1 MPCRRARL
9 PPGGGSARIRR
20 MNETTPRLLV
30 VDVMPLLYR
39 GHFALMRRPRLTS
52 SGFNAS
58 ALFVFTNIVRDMLS
72 SRGAT
77 HAALVMDTSPT
88 FRHELY
94 PQYKAQR
101 EKLPEDIAASLEP
114 AEAFARALRVPFL
127 RVAGFEADDLMGTLS
142 ARAEAAGF
150 ETWIVTPDKDMAQL
164 VTDRTWLCR
173 PSHVPGEKDELYD
186 PARVCAEWGLTS
198 PAQMVDWLGMAGD
211 SADNIPGFPGVGPKT
226 ASALLAKYGSLEGV
240 IAHAADIKGKTGE
253 AVAAHADLGRL
264 SRELAEIRRDAP
276 IAESL
281 DDLRLRE
288 PDRPALEAF
297 CRDFELNSLLRRY
310 DPDAP
315 AVAGTATAV
324 HPDASPSAG
333 SAGADAP
340 ADSARSEPLA
350 TAATTPH
357 DYKLVRTA
365 EDLAALAAAL
375 AAAPEFA
382 FDTETTGLDPRHA
395 RCVGLSFSTKEGS
408 GWYVPVAR
416 ETRDGDVQD
425 AAAEPDLFAFF
436 DEPGGDASMARPSR
450 GRAMDASPPKPSQG
464 DLFDFF
470 GASEP
475 AAPALAEPASADR
488 PAETAP
494 AFSAAE
500 IREALAPVF
509 ASNKTKCAHNA
520 KFDLHV
526 LRGLGIEVAQP
537 IADSMLAHYVVDPTQ
552 RHGMDP
558 LAREFLHYDP
568 IPIETLIGP
577 KGKGQRTM
585 DTVPVEQVA
594 EYAAEDADVTL
605 RLHRALEPVVRE
617 CGAWRAYAEAENPLV
632 PVLADMEDA
641 GVRID
646 TAALARYSGVL
657 AQELAGLVS
666 RIHELAGGPFNIDSP
681 QQLGRVLFERLG
693 LPAAAKTSTGHWST
707 AEDVL
712 QDLASKHEIV
722 PAILDYR
729 AVSKLKSTYVDKLP
743 ACIDPRDGRV
753 HTTFQQALTETGR
766 LSSDNP
772 NLQNI
777 PIRTERGKPIRAAFV
792 AADGDHRLV
801 SADYSQIELRMM
813 ASLSGDETMIDA
825 FRHDADIHAATAA
838 RVYGIDEK
846 DVTREQRAHCKQVSF
861 GIIYGISAFGL
872 SQRLGIPRH
881 QADGL
886 IKAYFE
892 MFPGVRTFMDET
904 IERARRD
911 GFVSTLLGRR
921 RPLRDIVSRNATVRA
936 AAERNAVNTPV
947 QGSAADLVKLAM
959 VRVHAALRER
969 GLRSR
974 LVLQIH
980 DELVLDCP
988 KDEVPAVSALV
999 RDAMENALPLA
1010 VPLKVDVGSGA
1021 NWLEAH

>member
-1 MPCRRARL
+1 MPD
-9 PPGGGSARIRR
+9 SS
-20 MNETTPRLLV
+20 PRLIV
-30 VDVMPLLYR
+30 IDVMPILYR

-52 SGFNAS
+52 SGFNTS
-58 ALFVFTNIVRDMLS
+58 ALFVFTNIVRDLLA

-94 PQYKAQR
+94 PEYKAQR
-101 EKLPEDIAASLEP
+101 EKLPEDIAASLGP
-114 AEAFARALRVPFL
+114 AEAFARAIRVPFL
-127 RVAGFEADDLMGTLS
+127 RVAGFEADDLMGTLA

-150 ETWIVTPDKDMAQL
+150 ETWVVSPDKDMAQL
-164 VTDRTWLCR
+164 VTDRVTLCR

-186 PARVCAEWGLTS
+186 PARVCSEWGLSS
-198 PAQMVDWLGMAGD
+198 PAQMVDLLGMAGD
-211 SADNIPGFPGVGPKT
+211 SSDNIPGFPGVGPKT
-226 ASALLAKYGSLEGV
+226 ATTLLKKYGSVEGV
-240 IAHAADIKGKTGE
+240 IAHASEIKGKTGE
-253 AVAAHADLGRL
+253 GIAAHADLARL
-264 SRELAEIRRDAP
+264 SRRLAEIRRDAP

-281 DDLRLRE
+281 DDLVLRE
-288 PDRPALEAF
+288 PDRPALESF
-297 CRDFELNSLLRRY
+297 CRQYELNSLLRRY
-310 DPDAP
+310 YPDATVSP
-315 AVAGTATAV
+315 E
-324 HPDASPSAG
+324 PSAPAG
-333 SAGADAP
+333 SDIQH
-340 ADSARSEPLA
+340 SAFGIQHSAEPQAPLA

-357 DYKLVRTA
+357 SYKLVRTA
-365 EDLAALAAAL
+365 EDLAALAAEL

-382 FDTETTGLDPRHA
+382 FDTETTGLDPRHD
-395 RCVGLSFSTKEGS
+395 RCVGMSFSTKEGS
-408 GWYVPVAR
+408 GWYVPLAAPAGSSGAEPPFV
-416 ETRDGDVQD
+416 GD
-425 AAAEPDLFAFF
+425 ASPDLFSFVA
-436 DEPGGDASMARPSR
+436 EGGSAPAASTPA
-450 GRAMDASPPKPSQG
+450 PKAAQG

-470 GASEP
+470 GAAEP
-475 AAPALAEPASADR
+475 AAPAPTGPAPAASS
-488 PAETAP
+488 AETP
-494 AFSAAE
+494 AGVSAEEVRA
-500 IREALAPVF
+500 ALGPVF
-509 ASNKTKCAHNA
+509 QSSKTKCAHNA
-520 KFDLHV
+520 KFDIHV
-526 LRGLGIEVAQP
+526 LRALGIEVAPP

-558 LAREFLHYDP
+558 LAREFLRYDP
-568 IPIETLIGP
+568 IPIESLIGP
-577 KGKGQRTM
+577 RGKGQLTM
-585 DTVPVEQVA
+585 DRVPAERVA

-617 CGAWRAYAEAENPLV
+617 RGAWRAYDEAENPLV

-641 GVRID
+641 GIRID
-646 TAALARYSGVL
+646 VDALARYSGVL
-657 AQELAGLVS
+657 AQELAGLVA

-681 QQLGRVLFERLG
+681 QQLGRVLFEGLR

-712 QDLASKHEIV
+712 QGLAGEHEIV

-743 ACIDPRDGRV
+743 QCIDPRDGRV

-772 NLQNI
+772 NLQNN
-777 PIRTERGKPIRAAFV
+777 
-792 AADGDHRLV
+792 
-801 SADYSQIELRMM
+801 
-813 ASLSGDETMIDA
+813 
-825 FRHDADIHAATAA
+825 ADIHAATAA

-846 DVTREQRAHCKQVSF
+846 DVTREQRSHCKQVSF

-872 SQRLGIPRH
+872 AQRLGIARH

-892 MFPGVRTFMDET
+892 MFPGVRRFMDET

-911 GFVSTLLGRR
+911 GCVSTILGRR
-921 RPLRDIVSRNATVRA
+921 RPLRDIASRNATVRA

-969 GLRSR
+969 SLRSR

-980 DELVLDCP
+980 DELLLDCP
-988 KDEVPAVSALV
+988 KGEVAEVSDLV
-999 RDAMENALPLA
+999 KDAMENAIPLA
-1010 VPLKVDVGSGA
+1010 VPLKVDVGSGPD
-1021 NWLEAH
+1021 WLAAH

>member
-1 MPCRRARL
+1 
-9 PPGGGSARIRR
+9 
-20 MNETTPRLLV
+20 
-30 VDVMPLLYR
+30 
-39 GHFALMRRPRLTS
+39 
-52 SGFNAS
+52 
-58 ALFVFTNIVRDMLS
+58 
-72 SRGAT
+72 
-77 HAALVMDTSPT
+77 
-88 FRHELY
+88 
-94 PQYKAQR
+94 
-101 EKLPEDIAASLEP
+101 
-114 AEAFARALRVPFL
+114 
-127 RVAGFEADDLMGTLS
+127 
-142 ARAEAAGF
+142 
-150 ETWIVTPDKDMAQL
+150 MAQL
-164 VTDRTWLCR
+164 VTDRVTLCR

-186 PARVCAEWGLTS
+186 PARVCEEWGLSS
-198 PAQMVDWLGMAGD
+198 PAQMVDLLGMAGD
-211 SADNIPGFPGVGPKT
+211 SSDNIPGFPGVGPKT
-226 ASALLAKYGSLEGV
+226 ASTLLKKYGSLEGV
-240 IAHAADIKGKTGE
+240 IAHASEIKGKTGE
-253 AVAAHADLGRL
+253 TVAANADLARL
-264 SRELAEIRRDAP
+264 SRRLAEIRRDAP

-281 DDLRLRE
+281 DDLVLRE

-297 CRDFELNSLLRRY
+297 CKTYELSTLLRRY
-310 DPDAP
+310 YPDA
-315 AVAGTATAV
+315 
-324 HPDASPSAG
+324 
-333 SAGADAP
+333 AP
-340 ADSARSEPLA
+340 AGGAASGQSPAAEADVGSSGAKPPVVGDEPAPPLA

-357 DYKLVRTA
+357 DYKLVRTS
-365 EDLAALAAAL
+365 EDLAALAAEL

-382 FDTETTGLDPRHA
+382 FDTETTGLDPRHD
-395 RCVGLSFSTKEGS
+395 RCVGMSFSTKEGT

-416 ETRDGDVQD
+416 EARDGDMHG
-425 AAAEPDLFAFF
+425 AAASQGEAAGDAPMMDLFAFA
-436 DEPGGDASMARPSR
+436 ERNQPPSER
-450 GRAMDASPPKPSQG
+450 GVAAQAAGRSTPSGAAPVQL
-464 DLFDFF
+464 DLFGSVDSSDVAADPAPTPGSPTG
-470 GASEP
+470 GAGSQSEP
-475 AAPALAEPASADR
+475 EGVVQHSAFGIQHSDSAPGLP
-488 PAETAP
+488 
-494 AFSAAE
+494 AAE
-500 IREALAPVF
+500 VREALGPAF
-509 ASNKTKCAHNA
+509 ASSKTKCAHNA
-520 KFDLHV
+520 KFDIHV
-526 LRGLGIEVAQP
+526 LRALGIEVAPP

-558 LAREFLHYDP
+558 LAREFLRYDP
-568 IPIETLIGP
+568 IPIESLIGP
-577 KGKGQRTM
+577 RGKGQLTM
-585 DTVPVEQVA
+585 DRVPAERVA

-617 CGAWRAYAEAENPLV
+617 RGAWRAYDEAENPLV

-641 GVRID
+641 GIRID
-646 TAALARYSGVL
+646 VDALARYSGVL

-681 QQLGRVLFERLG
+681 QQLGRVLFEGLR

-712 QDLASKHEIV
+712 QGLAGEHEIV

-743 ACIDPRDGRV
+743 LCIDPRDGRV

-777 PIRTERGKPIRAAFV
+777 PVRTDRGKPIRAAFV
-792 AADGDHRLV
+792 AADADHLLV

-813 ASLSGDETMIDA
+813 AALSGDETMIDA

-846 DVTREQRAHCKQVSF
+846 DVTREQRSHCKQVSF

-872 SQRLGIPRH
+872 AQRLGIARH

-892 MFPGVRTFMDET
+892 MFPGVRRFMDET

-911 GFVSTLLGRR
+911 GYVSTLLGRR
-921 RPLRDIVSRNATVRA
+921 RPLRDIASRNATIRA

-969 GLRSR
+969 SLRSR

-980 DELVLDCP
+980 DELLLDCP
-988 KDEVPAVSALV
+988 KGEVAEASALV
-999 RDAMENALPLA
+999 KDAMENAIPLA

-1021 NWLEAH
+1021 NWLAAH

>member
-1 MPCRRARL
+1 MEPER
-9 PPGGGSARIRR
+9 PPK
-20 MNETTPRLLV
+20 LLV
-30 VDVMPLLYR
+30 LDVMPLLYR

-58 ALFVFTNIVRDMLS
+58 ALFVFTNVVRDMLS

-77 HAALVMDTSPT
+77 HAALVMDASPT
-88 FRHELY
+88 FRHERY

-101 EKLPEDIAASLEP
+101 EKLPEDIAASLGP

-127 RVAGFEADDLMGTLS
+127 RVAGFEADDLMGTLA

-150 ETWIVTPDKDMAQL
+150 ETWVVSPDKDMAQL
-164 VTDRTWLCR
+164 VTDRTTLCR

-186 PARVCAEWGLTS
+186 PARVCAEWGLAC

-211 SADNIPGFPGVGPKT
+211 SADNIPGFPGIGPRT
-226 ASALLAKYGSLEGV
+226 ASTLLAKYGSLEAV
-240 IAHAADIKGKTGE
+240 IAHAAEIKGKTGE
-253 AVAAHADLGRL
+253 TIAANADLARL

-297 CRDFELNSLLRRY
+297 CKAYELSTLLRRY
-310 DPDAP
+310 YPDAAP
-315 AVAGTATAV
+315 VAGAPESAGGAGAE
-324 HPDASPSAG
+324 PPSA
-333 SAGADAP
+333 AAV
-340 ADSARSEPLA
+340 PLA

-357 DYKLVRTA
+357 DYRLVRTA
-365 EDLAALAAAL
+365 ADLAALVAEL

-382 FDTETTGLDPRHA
+382 FDTETTGLDPRHD
-395 RCVGLSFSTKEGS
+395 RCVGLSFSTKPGG
-408 GWYVPVAR
+408 GWYVPVAPDA
-416 ETRDGDVQD
+416 TDGGSAPEPPPDSAQ
-425 AAAEPDLFAFF
+425 PDLFAFF
-436 DEPGGDASMARPSR
+436 DAA
-450 GRAMDASPPKPSQG
+450 A
-464 DLFDFF
+464 
-470 GASEP
+470 P
-475 AAPALAEPASADR
+475 AAPAASPAGT
-488 PAETAP
+488 PAGV
-494 AFSAAE
+494 SAAE
-500 IREALAPVF
+500 IREALGPVF
-509 ASNKTKCAHNA
+509 RNGATKCAHNA
-520 KFDLHV
+520 KFDIHV
-526 LRGLGIEVAQP
+526 LRGLGIEVAPP

-568 IPIETLIGP
+568 IPIEALIGP

-585 DTVPVEQVA
+585 DAVPVEQVA

-617 CGAWRAYAEAENPLV
+617 RGAWRAYAEAENPLV

-646 TAALARYSGVL
+646 VPALARYSG
-657 AQELAGLVS
+657 ELAGRLSDLVGH
-666 RIHELAGGPFNIDSP
+666 IHGLAGGPFNIDSP

-707 AEDVL
+707 AEEVL
-712 QDLASKHEIV
+712 QGLASAHPIV

-777 PIRTERGKPIRAAFV
+777 PIRTERGRPIRAAFV
-792 AADGDHRLV
+792 AADADHLLV

-813 ASLSGDETMIDA
+813 AALSGDETMIDA

-846 DVTREQRAHCKQVSF
+846 DVTREQRSHCKQVSF

-892 MFPGVRTFMDET
+892 MFPRVRAFMDET
-904 IERARRD
+904 VERARRD

-921 RPLRDIVSRNATVRA
+921 RPLRDIASRNATVRA

-969 GLRSR
+969 ALRSR

-980 DELVLDCP
+980 DELLLDCP
-988 KDEVPAVSALV
+988 AEEVAEVSALV
-999 RDAMENALPLA
+999 REAMENALPLA
-1010 VPLKVDVGSGA
+1010 VPLKVDVGSGP
-1021 NWLEAH
+1021 NWLAAH

>member
-1 MPCRRARL
+1 MPD
-9 PPGGGSARIRR
+9 SS
-20 MNETTPRLLV
+20 PRLIV
-30 VDVMPLLYR
+30 IDVMPILYR

-52 SGFNAS
+52 SGFNTS
-58 ALFVFTNIVRDMLS
+58 ALFVFTNIVRDLLA

-94 PQYKAQR
+94 PEYKAQR
-101 EKLPEDIAASLEP
+101 EKLPEDIAASLGP
-114 AEAFARALRVPFL
+114 AEAFARAIRVPFL
-127 RVAGFEADDLMGTLS
+127 RVAGFEADDLMGTLA

-150 ETWIVTPDKDMAQL
+150 ETWVVSPDKDMAQL
-164 VTDRTWLCR
+164 VTDRVTLCR

-186 PARVCAEWGLTS
+186 PARVCSEWGLSS
-198 PAQMVDWLGMAGD
+198 PAQMVDLLGMAGD
-211 SADNIPGFPGVGPKT
+211 SSDNIPGFPGVGPKT
-226 ASALLAKYGSLEGV
+226 ATTLLKKYGSVEGV
-240 IAHAADIKGKTGE
+240 IAHASEIKGKTGE
-253 AVAAHADLGRL
+253 GIAAHADLARL
-264 SRELAEIRRDAP
+264 SRRLAEIRRDAP

-281 DDLRLRE
+281 DDLVLRE
-288 PDRPALEAF
+288 PDRPALESF
-297 CRDFELNSLLRRY
+297 CRQYELNSLLRRY
-310 DPDAP
+310 YPDATVSP
-315 AVAGTATAV
+315 E
-324 HPDASPSAG
+324 PSAPAG
-333 SAGADAP
+333 SDIQH
-340 ADSARSEPLA
+340 SAFGIQHSAEPQAPLA

-357 DYKLVRTA
+357 SYKLVRTA
-365 EDLAALAAAL
+365 EDLAALAAEL

-382 FDTETTGLDPRHA
+382 FDTETTGLDPRHD
-395 RCVGLSFSTKEGS
+395 RCVGMSFSTKEGS
-408 GWYVPVAR
+408 GWYVPLAAPAGSSGAEPPFV
-416 ETRDGDVQD
+416 GD
-425 AAAEPDLFAFF
+425 ASPDLFSFVA
-436 DEPGGDASMARPSR
+436 EGGSAPAASTPA
-450 GRAMDASPPKPSQG
+450 PKAAQG

-470 GASEP
+470 GAAEP
-475 AAPALAEPASADR
+475 AAPAPTGPAPAASS
-488 PAETAP
+488 AETP
-494 AFSAAE
+494 AGVSAEEVRA
-500 IREALAPVF
+500 ALGPVF
-509 ASNKTKCAHNA
+509 QSSKTKCAHNA
-520 KFDLHV
+520 KFDIHV
-526 LRGLGIEVAQP
+526 LRALGIEVAPP

-558 LAREFLHYDP
+558 LAREFLRYDP
-568 IPIETLIGP
+568 IPIESLIGP
-577 KGKGQRTM
+577 RGKGQLTM
-585 DTVPVEQVA
+585 DRVPAERVA

-617 CGAWRAYAEAENPLV
+617 RGAWRAYDEAENPLV

-641 GVRID
+641 GIRID
-646 TAALARYSGVL
+646 VDALARYSGVL
-657 AQELAGLVS
+657 AQELAGLVA

-681 QQLGRVLFERLG
+681 QQLGRVLFEGLR

-712 QDLASKHEIV
+712 QGLAGEHEIV

-743 ACIDPRDGRV
+743 QCIDPRDGRV

-777 PIRTERGKPIRAAFV
+777 PVRTDRGKPIRAAFV
-792 AADGDHRLV
+792 AADADHLLV

-813 ASLSGDETMIDA
+813 AALSGDETMIDA

-846 DVTREQRAHCKQVSF
+846 DVTREQRSHCKQVSF

-872 SQRLGIPRH
+872 AQRLGIARH

-892 MFPGVRTFMDET
+892 MFPGVRRFMDET

-911 GFVSTLLGRR
+911 GCVSTILGRR
-921 RPLRDIVSRNATVRA
+921 RPLRDIASRNATVRA

-969 GLRSR
+969 SLRSR

-980 DELVLDCP
+980 DELLLDCP
-988 KDEVPAVSALV
+988 KGEVAEVSDLV
-999 RDAMENALPLA
+999 KDAMENAIPLA
-1010 VPLKVDVGSGA
+1010 VPLKVDVGSGPD
-1021 NWLEAH
+1021 WLAAH

>member
-1 MPCRRARL
+1 MEPDR
-9 PPGGGSARIRR
+9 PPK
-20 MNETTPRLLV
+20 LLV

-39 GHFALMRRPRLTS
+39 GHFALMRRPRLTA
-52 SGFNAS
+52 SGFNTS
-58 ALFVFTNIVRDMLS
+58 ALFVFTNIVRDLLS

-94 PQYKAQR
+94 PAYKAQR

-114 AEAFARALRVPFL
+114 AEAFARAIRVPFL
-127 RVAGFEADDLMGTLS
+127 RVAGFEADDLMGTLA

-150 ETWIVTPDKDMAQL
+150 ETWVVSPDKDMAQL
-164 VTDRTWLCR
+164 VTDRVTLCR

-186 PARVCAEWGLTS
+186 PARVCQEWGLSS
-198 PAQMVDWLGMAGD
+198 PAQMVDLLGMAGD
-211 SADNIPGFPGVGPKT
+211 SSDNIPGFPGIGPKT
-226 ASALLAKYGSLEGV
+226 ATTLLAKYGSVEGV
-240 IAHAADIKGKTGE
+240 IAHAAEIKGKTGE
-253 AVAAHADLGRL
+253 GIAANADLARL
-264 SRELAEIRRDAP
+264 SRKLAEIRRDAP

-281 DDLRLRE
+281 DDLALRE

-297 CRDFELNSLLRRY
+297 CRQYELNALLRRY
-310 DPDAP
+310 YPDAAPLPDPP
-315 AVAGTATAV
+315 AAPA
-324 HPDASPSAG
+324 SAG
-333 SAGADAP
+333 SVPEA
-340 ADSARSEPLA
+340 SASGSPPLA

-357 DYKLVRTA
+357 AYRLVRTA
-365 EDLAALAAAL
+365 EDLAALVSEL

-382 FDTETTGLDPRHA
+382 FDTETTGLDPRHD
-395 RCVGLSFSTKEGS
+395 RCVGMSFSTKEGT
-408 GWYVPVAR
+408 GWYVPLAAPVGGSGAEPPVA
-416 ETRDGDVQD
+416 GDAQ
-425 AAAEPDLFAFF
+425 PDLFSFAAEGR
-436 DEPGGDASMARPSR
+436 DGSTSRPSG
-450 GRAMDASPPKPSQG
+450 GRAVGASLPAPVQG

-470 GASEP
+470 GAAEP
-475 AAPALAEPASADR
+475 TAAPAETGTPPADPATGLPVAEVRAAL
-488 PAETAP
+488 AP
-494 AFSAAE
+494 AF
-500 IREALAPVF
+500 
-509 ASNKTKCAHNA
+509 ASSKTKCAHNA

-526 LRGLGIEVAQP
+526 LRALGIEVAPP

-577 KGKGQRTM
+577 RGKGQRTM
-585 DTVPVEQVA
+585 DQVPVDQVA

-617 CGAWRAYAEAENPLV
+617 RGAWRAYDEAENPLV

-657 AQELAGLVS
+657 AQELAALVS
-666 RIHELAGGPFNIDSP
+666 RIHGLAGGPFNIDSP

-712 QDLASKHEIV
+712 QGLAGAHPIV

-777 PIRTERGKPIRAAFV
+777 PIRTDRGKPIRAAFV
-792 AADGDHRLV
+792 AADGDHLLV

-813 ASLSGDETMIDA
+813 AALSGDETMIDA

-846 DVTREQRAHCKQVSF
+846 DVTREQRSHCKQVSF

-872 SQRLGIPRH
+872 SQRLGIARH

-892 MFPGVRTFMDET
+892 MFPGVRRFMDET

-921 RPLRDIVSRNATVRA
+921 RPLRDITSRNATVRA

-988 KDEVPAVSALV
+988 AAEVADVSALV
-999 RDAMENALPLA
+999 KDAMENAMPLA
-1010 VPLKVDVGSGA
+1010 VPLKVDVGAGPD
-1021 NWLEAH
+1021 WLAAH

>member
-1 MPCRRARL
+1 
-9 PPGGGSARIRR
+9 

-94 PQYKAQR
+94 PEYKAQR
-101 EKLPEDIAASLEP
+101 EKLPEDIAASLGP

-186 PARVCAEWGLTS
+186 PARVCEEWGLSS

-211 SADNIPGFPGVGPKT
+211 SSDNIPGFPGIGPKT
-226 ASALLAKYGSLEGV
+226 ASTLLAKYGSVEGV
-240 IAHAADIKGKTGE
+240 IAHAAEIKGKAGE
-253 AVAAHADLGRL
+253 AVAAHADLARL
-264 SRELAEIRRDAP
+264 SRRLAEIRRDAP

-281 DDLRLRE
+281 DDLRLRD

-297 CRDFELNSLLRRY
+297 CRQYELNALLRRY
-310 DPDAP
+310 YPDAAP
-315 AVAGTATAV
+315 VPEA
-324 HPDASPSAG
+324 PASPATPASAG
-333 SAGADAP
+333 SAPEA
-340 ADSARSEPLA
+340 SASGSLPLA

-357 DYKLVRTA
+357 DYRLVRTA
-365 EDLAALAAAL
+365 EDLAALAAEL
-375 AAAPEFA
+375 AAAPAFA

-395 RCVGLSFSTKEGS
+395 RCVGMSFSTKEGT
-408 GWYVPVAR
+408 GWYVPLAAPA
-416 ETRDGDVQD
+416 GDSGAPPPVVG
-425 AAAEPDLFAFF
+425 AAEPDLFSFF
-436 DEPGGDASMARPSR
+436 DTRS
-450 GRAMDASPPKPSQG
+450 SPPSERGVARSDGGSTPCGGMPGAESHPFAKVPPAPVQLDLFG
-464 DLFDFF
+464 DLAPPEAP
-470 GASEP
+470 GVPPAEVAPSASAPGLP
-475 AAPALAEPASADR
+475 AAEV
-488 PAETAP
+488 
-494 AFSAAE
+494 
-500 IREALAPVF
+500 REALGPAF
-509 ASNKTKCAHNA
+509 ASSKTKCAHNA

-526 LRGLGIEVAQP
+526 LRGLGIEVAPP
-537 IADSMLAHYVVDPTQ
+537 IADSMLAHYVLDPTQ

-568 IPIETLIGP
+568 IPIEALIGP
-577 KGKGQRTM
+577 RGKGQLTM
-585 DTVPVEQVA
+585 DHVPVERVA

-605 RLHRALEPVVRE
+605 RLHRALEPIVRE
-617 CGAWRAYAEAENPLV
+617 RGAWRAYAEAENPLV

-646 TAALARYSGVL
+646 VAALARYSGVL
-657 AQELAGLVS
+657 AQELAGLVA
-666 RIHELAGGPFNIDSP
+666 RIHELAGAPFNLDSP
-681 QQLGRVLFERLG
+681 QQLGRVLFETLG

-712 QDLASKHEIV
+712 QGLAAAHPIV

-743 ACIDPRDGRV
+743 QCIDPRDGRV

-777 PIRTERGKPIRAAFV
+777 PIRTDRGKPIRAAFV
-792 AADGDHRLV
+792 AADADHLLV

-846 DVTREQRAHCKQVSF
+846 DVTREQRSHCKQVSF

-872 SQRLGIPRH
+872 AQRLGIARH

-892 MFPGVRTFMDET
+892 MFPGVRRFMDET

-921 RPLRDIVSRNATVRA
+921 RPLRDISSRNATVRA

-969 GLRSR
+969 DLRSR

-988 KDEVPAVSALV
+988 KGEVAEVSALV
-999 RDAMENALPLA
+999 KDAMESALPLA
-1010 VPLKVDVGSGA
+1010 VPLKVDVGSGPD
-1021 NWLEAH
+1021 WLAAH

>member
-1 MPCRRARL
+1 MSDSPSKL
-9 PPGGGSARIRR
+9 I
-20 MNETTPRLLV
+20 V
-30 VDVMPLLYR
+30 IDVMPLLYR
-39 GHFALMRRPRLTS
+39 GHFALMKRPRLTS
-52 SGFNAS
+52 SGFNTS
-58 ALFVFTNIVRDMLS
+58 ALFVFTNIVRDLLAN
-72 SRGAT
+72 RGAT

-94 PQYKAQR
+94 PEYKAQR

-114 AEAFARALRVPFL
+114 AEAFARAIRVPFL
-127 RVAGFEADDLMGTLS
+127 RVQGFEADDLMGTLA

-150 ETWIVTPDKDMAQL
+150 ETWVVSPDKDMAQL
-164 VTDRTWLCR
+164 VTDRVTLCR
-173 PSHVPGEKDELYD
+173 PSHVAGEKDELYD
-186 PARVCAEWGLTS
+186 PARVREEWGLDS
-198 PAQMVDWLGMAGD
+198 PAQMVDLLGMAGD
-211 SADNIPGFPGVGPKT
+211 SSDNIPGFPGIGPKT
-226 ASALLAKYGSLEGV
+226 ASTLLKKYGSLEGV
-240 IAHAADIKGKTGE
+240 VAHASEIKGKTGE
-253 AVAAHADLGRL
+253 TVAANAGIARL
-264 SRELAEIRRDAP
+264 SRRLAEIRRDAP

-281 DDLRLRE
+281 DDLVLRE

-297 CRDFELNSLLRRY
+297 CRQYELNSLLRRY
-310 DPDAP
+310 YPDA
-315 AVAGTATAV
+315 AVAPEPTTG
-324 HPDASPSAG
+324 G
-333 SAGADAP
+333 SAPEPP
-340 ADSARSEPLA
+340 AEPNVQHSTEPQAPLA

-357 DYKLVRTA
+357 AYRLVRTA
-365 EDLAALAAAL
+365 EGLAELAAEL

-382 FDTETTGLDPRHA
+382 FDTETTGLDPRHD
-395 RCVGLSFSTKEGS
+395 RCVGMSFSTKPNS
-408 GWYVPVAR
+408 GWYVPLAR
-416 ETRDGDVQD
+416 EARDGDVHG
-425 AAAEPDLFAFF
+425 AAASQGEAASDAQPDLFSFAA
-436 DEPGGDASMARPSR
+436 EGHSTAASAAP
-450 GRAMDASPPKPSQG
+450 APKAAQG

-470 GASEP
+470 GAAEP
-475 AAPALAEPASADR
+475 AAPAPTGPAPAASS
-488 PAETAP
+488 AETP
-494 AFSAAE
+494 AGVSAEEVRA
-500 IREALAPVF
+500 ALGPVF
-509 ASNKTKCAHNA
+509 QSSKTKCAHNA
-520 KFDLHV
+520 KFDIHV
-526 LRGLGIEVAQP
+526 LRGLGIEVAPP
-537 IADSMLAHYVVDPTQ
+537 IADSMLAHYVLDPTQ

-558 LAREFLHYDP
+558 LAREFLRYDP
-568 IPIETLIGP
+568 IPIESLIGP
-577 KGKGQRTM
+577 RGKGQLTM
-585 DTVPVEQVA
+585 DQVPAERVA

-605 RLHRALEPVVRE
+605 RLHRALEPIVRE
-617 CGAWRAYAEAENPLV
+617 RGAWRAYDEAENPLV

-641 GVRID
+641 GIRID
-646 TAALARYSGVL
+646 VDALARYSGVL
-657 AQELAGLVS
+657 AQELAGLVE
-666 RIHELAGGPFNIDSP
+666 RIHGLAGGPFNIDSP
-681 QQLGRVLFERLG
+681 QQLGRVLFEGLK

-712 QDLASKHEIV
+712 QGLAGEHEIV

-743 ACIDPRDGRV
+743 QCIDPRDGRV

-777 PIRTERGKPIRAAFV
+777 PVRTDRGKPIRAAFV
-792 AADGDHRLV
+792 AGDAEHVLV

-813 ASLSGDETMIDA
+813 AALSGDETMIDA

-846 DVTREQRAHCKQVSF
+846 DVTREQRSHCKQVSF

-872 SQRLGIPRH
+872 AQRLGIARH
-881 QADGL
+881 LADGL

-892 MFPGVRTFMDET
+892 MFPGVRRFMDST
-904 IERARRD
+904 IARARAD
-911 GFVSTLLGRR
+911 GYVSTILGRR

-980 DELVLDCP
+980 DELLLDCP
-988 KDEVPAVSALV
+988 AAEVTEVSALV
-999 RDAMENALPLA
+999 KDAMENALPLA

-1021 NWLEAH
+1021 NWLDAH

>member
-1 MPCRRARL
+1 MKL
-9 PPGGGSARIRR
+9 I
-20 MNETTPRLLV
+20 V
-30 VDVMPLLYR
+30 IDVMPLLYR

-52 SGFNAS
+52 SGFNTS
-58 ALFVFTNIVRDMLS
+58 ALFVFTNIVRDLLAN
-72 SRGAT
+72 RGAT

-94 PQYKAQR
+94 PEYKAQR
-101 EKLPEDIAASLEP
+101 EKLPEDIAASLGP
-114 AEAFARALRVPFL
+114 AEAFARAIRVPFL
-127 RVAGFEADDLMGTLS
+127 RVEGFEADDLMGTLA

-150 ETWIVTPDKDMAQL
+150 ETWVVSPDKDMAQL
-164 VTDRTWLCR
+164 VTDRVTLCR
-173 PSHVPGEKDELYD
+173 PSHVPGEKDELYG
-186 PARVCAEWGLTS
+186 PARVREEWGLDS
-198 PAQMVDWLGMAGD
+198 PAQMVDLLGMAGD
-211 SADNIPGFPGVGPKT
+211 SSDNIPGFPGIGPKT
-226 ASALLAKYGSLEGV
+226 ASTLLKKYGSLEGV
-240 IAHAADIKGKTGE
+240 VAHASEIKGKTGE
-253 AVAAHADLGRL
+253 NIAANAEIARL
-264 SRELAEIRRDAP
+264 SRRLAEIRRDAP
-276 IAESL
+276 ISESL
-281 DDLRLRE
+281 DDLALRE
-288 PDRPALEAF
+288 PDRPALESF
-297 CRDFELNSLLRRY
+297 CRQYELNSLLRRY
-310 DPDAP
+310 YPDAAPEP
-315 AVAGTATAV
+315 AAPPPASGGSGTEPPFV
-324 HPDASPSAG
+324 GDEP
-333 SAGADAP
+333 AP
-340 ADSARSEPLA
+340 PPLA

-357 DYKLVRTA
+357 TYRLVRTA
-365 EDLAALAAAL
+365 EDLAALAAEL

-382 FDTETTGLDPRHA
+382 FDTETTGLDPRHD
-395 RCVGLSFSTKEGS
+395 RCVGMSFSTKPGT
-408 GWYVPVAR
+408 GWYVPIAGP
-416 ETRDGDVQD
+416 TGDSGAKPPVVED
-425 AAAEPDLFAFF
+425 AQPDLFSLAA
-436 DEPGGDASMARPSR
+436 ESSAPTPSTP
-450 GRAMDASPPKPSQG
+450 APKAAQG

-470 GASEP
+470 GAAGTAAPSAPEP
-475 AAPALAEPASADR
+475 APAEPA
-488 PAETAP
+488 PGL
-494 AFSAAE
+494 SAAE
-500 IREALAPVF
+500 VREALGPVF
-509 ASNKTKCAHNA
+509 ASSKTKCAHNA
-520 KFDLHV
+520 KFDIHV
-526 LRGLGIEVAQP
+526 LRALGIEVAPP
-537 IADSMLAHYVVDPTQ
+537 IADSMLAHYVLDPTQ

-558 LAREFLHYDP
+558 LSREFLRYDP
-568 IPIETLIGP
+568 IPIESLIGP
-577 KGKGQRTM
+577 RGKGQLTM
-585 DTVPVEQVA
+585 DQVPAERVA

-605 RLHRALEPVVRE
+605 RLHRALEPVVRDR
-617 CGAWRAYAEAENPLV
+617 GAWRAYDEAENPLV

-641 GVRID
+641 GVRVD
-646 TAALARYSGVL
+646 VDALARYSGVL
-657 AQELAGLVS
+657 AQELAGLVA

-681 QQLGRVLFERLG
+681 QQLGRVLFEGLG

-743 ACIDPRDGRV
+743 QCIDPRDGRV

-777 PIRTERGKPIRAAFV
+777 PVRTDRGKPIRAAFV
-792 AADGDHRLV
+792 AGDAGHVLV

-813 ASLSGDETMIDA
+813 AALSGDETMIDA

-846 DVTREQRAHCKQVSF
+846 DVTREQRSHCKQVSF

-872 SQRLGIPRH
+872 SQRLGIARH
-881 QADGL
+881 MADGL

-892 MFPGVRTFMDET
+892 MFPGVRRFMDST
-904 IERARRD
+904 IARARAD
-911 GFVSTLLGRR
+911 GYVSTILGRR

-988 KDEVPAVSALV
+988 AAEVAEVSALV
-999 RDAMENALPLA
+999 KDAMENALPLA

-1021 NWLEAH
+1021 NWLDAH

>member
-1 MPCRRARL
+1 MPD
-9 PPGGGSARIRR
+9 SS
-20 MNETTPRLLV
+20 PRLIV
-30 VDVMPLLYR
+30 IDVMPILYR

-58 ALFVFTNIVRDMLS
+58 ALFVFTNIVRDLLA

-94 PQYKAQR
+94 PEYKAQR
-101 EKLPEDIAASLEP
+101 EKLPEDIAASLGP
-114 AEAFARALRVPFL
+114 AEAFARAIRVPFL
-127 RVAGFEADDLMGTLS
+127 RVAGFEADDLMGTLA

-150 ETWIVTPDKDMAQL
+150 ETWVVSPDKDMAQL
-164 VTDRTWLCR
+164 VTDRVTLCR

-186 PARVCAEWGLTS
+186 PARVCEEWGLSS
-198 PAQMVDWLGMAGD
+198 PAQMVDLLGMAGD
-211 SADNIPGFPGVGPKT
+211 SSDNIPGFPGVGPKT
-226 ASALLAKYGSLEGV
+226 ATTLLKKYGSVEGV
-240 IAHAADIKGKTGE
+240 IAHASEIKGKTGE
-253 AVAAHADLGRL
+253 GIAANADLARL
-264 SRELAEIRRDAP
+264 SRRLAEIRRDAP

-281 DDLRLRE
+281 DDLVLRE

-297 CRDFELNSLLRRY
+297 CRQYELNTLLRRY
-310 DPDAP
+310 YPDAAP
-315 AVAGTATAV
+315 ATGA
-324 HPDASPSAG
+324 ASETPPSAESPAAQSAADG
-333 SAGADAP
+333 SPVGGAGE
-340 ADSARSEPLA
+340 RSEPEGVPLA

-357 DYKLVRTA
+357 DYKLVRTS
-365 EDLAALAAAL
+365 EDLAALAAEL

-382 FDTETTGLDPRHA
+382 FDTETTGLDPRHD
-395 RCVGLSFSTKEGS
+395 RCVGMSFSTKEGT
-408 GWYVPVAR
+408 GWYVPVAAPAGGSGA
-416 ETRDGDVQD
+416 EPPVVAKSGPVQLD
-425 AAAEPDLFAFF
+425 LFGAAAAPPAQAAPVQLDLFGAAEPAV
-436 DEPGGDASMARPSR
+436 P
-450 GRAMDASPPKPSQG
+450 
-464 DLFDFF
+464 
-470 GASEP
+470 
-475 AAPALAEPASADR
+475 APAPAPA
-488 PAETAP
+488 PAESAAGLP
-494 AFSAAE
+494 AAE
-500 IREALAPVF
+500 IRAALGPIF
-509 ASNKTKCAHNA
+509 ASNKTKRGQNA
-520 KFDLHV
+520 KFDIHI
-526 LRGLGIEVAQP
+526 LRSLGIEVAPP
-537 IADSMLAHYVVDPTQ
+537 IADSMLAHYVLDPTQ
-552 RHGMDP
+552 RHNMDS
-558 LAREFLHYDP
+558 LAREFLRDDP
-568 IPIETLIGP
+568 IPIESLIGP
-577 KGKGQRTM
+577 RGKGQLTM
-585 DTVPVEQVA
+585 DRVPAERVA

-617 CGAWRAYAEAENPLV
+617 RGAWRAYDEAENPLV

-641 GVRID
+641 GIRID
-646 TAALARYSGVL
+646 VDALARYSGVL
-657 AQELAGLVS
+657 AQELAGLVA

-681 QQLGRVLFERLG
+681 QQLGRVLFEGLR

-712 QDLASKHEIV
+712 QGLAGEHEIV

-743 ACIDPRDGRV
+743 QCIDPRDGRV

-777 PIRTERGKPIRAAFV
+777 PIRTDRGKPIRAAFV
-792 AADGDHRLV
+792 AADADHLLV

-813 ASLSGDETMIDA
+813 AALSGDETMIDA

-846 DVTREQRAHCKQVSF
+846 DVTREQRSHCKQVSF

-872 SQRLGIPRH
+872 AQRLGIARH

-886 IKAYFE
+886 IRAYFE
-892 MFPGVRTFMDET
+892 MFPGVRRFMDET

-911 GFVSTLLGRR
+911 GYVSTLLGRR
-921 RPLRDIVSRNATVRA
+921 RPLRDIASRNATVRA

-969 GLRSR
+969 SLRSR

-980 DELVLDCP
+980 DELLLDCP
-988 KDEVPAVSALV
+988 KGEVAEVSDLV
-999 RDAMENALPLA
+999 KDAMENAIPLA
-1010 VPLKVDVGSGA
+1010 VPLKVDVGSGPD
-1021 NWLEAH
+1021 WLAAH

>member
-1 MPCRRARL
+1 MEA
-9 PPGGGSARIRR
+9 PP
-20 MNETTPRLLV
+20 PPKLLV
-30 VDVMPLLYR
+30 IDVMPLLYR

-58 ALFVFTNIVRDMLS
+58 ALFVFTNIVRDMLA

-94 PQYKAQR
+94 PDYKAQR
-101 EKLPEDIAASLEP
+101 EKLPEDIAASLDP

-127 RVAGFEADDLMGTLS
+127 RVPGFEADDLMGTLA

-150 ETWIVTPDKDMAQL
+150 ATWVVTPDKDMAQL
-164 VTDRTWLCR
+164 VTERTTLCR

-186 PARVCAEWGLTS
+186 PARVCEEWGLSS

-211 SADNIPGFPGVGPKT
+211 SADNIPGLPGIGPKT
-226 ASALLAKYGSLEGV
+226 ASTLLGKYGSLEGV
-240 IAHAADIKGKTGE
+240 IAHAAEIKGRTGE
-253 AVAAHADLGRL
+253 AVAANADLARL
-264 SRELAEIRRDAP
+264 SRRLAEIRRDAP
-276 IAESL
+276 ISESL
-281 DDLRLRE
+281 ADLALRE

-297 CRDFELNSLLRRY
+297 CRQYELNSLLRRY
-310 DPDAP
+310 YPDAAPEPAPPPPAAAGGSGAEPPVVGDAP
-315 AVAGTATAV
+315 A
-324 HPDASPSAG
+324 P
-333 SAGADAP
+333 
-340 ADSARSEPLA
+340 PLA

-357 DYKLVRTA
+357 SYRLVRTA
-365 EDLAALAAAL
+365 GDLAGLAAELAAAS
-375 AAAPEFA
+375 EFA
-382 FDTETTGLDPRHA
+382 FDTETTGLDPRHD

-408 GWYVPVAR
+408 GWYVPVAAPAGR
-416 ETRDGDVQD
+416 PEEPPPVVGDAQ
-425 AAAEPDLFAFF
+425 PDLFSFAA
-436 DEPGGDASMARPSR
+436 EGGVSALGAPAPK
-450 GRAMDASPPKPSQG
+450 AMQG

-470 GASEP
+470 GAAET
-475 AAPALAEPASADR
+475 AEPAPVTEPPADL
-488 PAETAP
+488 PAAKAP
-494 AFSAAE
+494 AFSAEE
-500 IREALAPVF
+500 IRGALGPVF
-509 ASNKTKCAHNA
+509 ASSKTKAAHNA

-526 LRGLGIEVAQP
+526 LRGLGIEVAPP

-568 IPIETLIGP
+568 IPIESLIGP

-585 DTVPVEQVA
+585 DAVPVEQVA

-605 RLHRALEPVVRE
+605 RLHRTLEPLVRE
-617 CGAWRAYAEAENPLV
+617 RGAWRAYDEAENPLV

-641 GVRID
+641 GIRID
-646 TAALARYSGVL
+646 VDALARYSGVL
-657 AQELAGLVS
+657 AKELAGLVS

-712 QDLASKHEIV
+712 QGLAAAHEIV

-753 HTTFQQALTETGR
+753 HTTFQQALAETGR

-777 PIRTERGKPIRAAFV
+777 PVRTDRGKPIRAAFV
-792 AADGDHRLV
+792 AGDAEHVLV

-846 DVTREQRAHCKQVSF
+846 DVTREQRSHCKQVSF

-872 SQRLGIPRH
+872 AQRLGIPRH

-892 MFPGVRTFMDET
+892 MFPGVRRFMDET
-904 IERARRD
+904 VARARRD

-921 RPLRDIVSRNATVRA
+921 RPLRDISSRNATVRA

-980 DELVLDCP
+980 DELLLDCP
-988 KDEVPAVSALV
+988 AAEVPDVTALV
-999 RDAMENALPLA
+999 KDAMEHAIPLA

-1021 NWLEAH
+1021 NWLDAH

>member
-1 MPCRRARL
+1 MDP
-9 PPGGGSARIRR
+9 
-20 MNETTPRLLV
+20 ETPAKLLV
-30 VDVMPLLYR
+30 IDVMPLLYR

-52 SGFNAS
+52 SGFNTS
-58 ALFVFTNIVRDMLS
+58 ALFVFTNIVRDLLS

-94 PQYKAQR
+94 PAYKAQR

-114 AEAFARALRVPFL
+114 AEAFARAIRVPFL
-127 RVAGFEADDLMGTLS
+127 RVAGFEADDLMGTLA

-150 ETWIVTPDKDMAQL
+150 ETWVVSPDKDMAQL
-164 VTDRTWLCR
+164 VTDRVTLCR

-211 SADNIPGFPGVGPKT
+211 SSDNIPGFPGIGPKT
-226 ASALLAKYGSLEGV
+226 ASTLLAKYGSVEGV
-240 IAHAADIKGKTGE
+240 IAHAAEIKGKTGE
-253 AVAAHADLGRL
+253 GIAANADLARL
-264 SRELAEIRRDAP
+264 SRKLAEIRRDAP
-276 IAESL
+276 ITESL
-281 DDLRLRE
+281 DDLCLRE

-297 CRDFELNSLLRRY
+297 CRQYELNALLRRY
-310 DPDAP
+310 YPDAAPIPETP
-315 AVAGTATAV
+315 AA
-324 HPDASPSAG
+324 PASPAPAG
-333 SAGADAP
+333 SVPEA
-340 ADSARSEPLA
+340 SASGSPPLA

-357 DYKLVRTA
+357 AYRLVRTA
-365 EDLAALAAAL
+365 EDLAALAAEL

-382 FDTETTGLDPRHA
+382 FDTETTGLDPRHD
-395 RCVGLSFSTKEGS
+395 RCVGLSFSTKEGT
-408 GWYVPVAR
+408 GWYVPVAAPA
-416 ETRDGDVQD
+416 GDSGAEPPVAGD
-425 AAAEPDLFAFF
+425 AQPDLFSFAA
-436 DEPGGDASMARPSR
+436 ERGNGSTSRPSG
-450 GRAMDASPPKPSQG
+450 GRAVGASLPTAVQG

-470 GASEP
+470 GATEA
-475 AAPALAEPASADR
+475 AAPASATGPSPADL
-488 PAETAP
+488 PAEKAP

-500 IREALAPVF
+500 VREALGPAF
-509 ASNKTKCAHNA
+509 ASGKTKAAHNA
-520 KFDLHV
+520 KFDIHV
-526 LRGLGIEVAQP
+526 LRGLGIEVAPP

-558 LAREFLHYDP
+558 LAREFLNYDP

-577 KGKGQRTM
+577 RGKGQRTM
-585 DTVPVEQVA
+585 DMVPVEQVA

-617 CGAWRAYAEAENPLV
+617 RGAWRAYAEAENPLV

-646 TAALARYSGVL
+646 TAALARYAGVL
-657 AQELAGLVS
+657 AKELAGLVS

-693 LPAAAKTSTGHWST
+693 LPAAAKTSTGQWST

-712 QDLASKHEIV
+712 QGLASAHEIV

-777 PIRTERGKPIRAAFV
+777 PIRTDRGKPIRAAFV
-792 AADGDHRLV
+792 AADAEHRLV

-813 ASLSGDETMIDA
+813 AALSGDETMIDA

-846 DVTREQRAHCKQVSF
+846 DVTREQRSHCKQVSF

-872 SQRLGIPRH
+872 AQRLGIARH

-892 MFPGVRTFMDET
+892 MFPGVQRFMDET

-911 GFVSTLLGRR
+911 GFVSTVLGRR
-921 RPLRDIVSRNATVRA
+921 RPLRDITSRNATVRA

-988 KDEVPAVSALV
+988 KGEVAEVSALV
-999 RDAMENALPLA
+999 KDAMENAMPLA

-1021 NWLEAH
+1021 TWLDAH

>member
-1 MPCRRARL
+1 MVSFFRMDPAH
-9 PPGGGSARIRR
+9 PPK
-20 MNETTPRLLV
+20 LLV
-30 VDVMPLLYR
+30 IDVMPLLYR

-58 ALFVFTNIVRDMLS
+58 ALFVFTNIVRDLLS

-88 FRHELY
+88 FRHERY
-94 PQYKAQR
+94 PDYKAQR

-114 AEAFARALRVPFL
+114 AEAFARAIRVPFL
-127 RVAGFEADDLMGTLS
+127 RVPGFEADDLMGTLA

-150 ETWIVTPDKDMAQL
+150 ETWVVSPDKDMAQL
-164 VTDRTWLCR
+164 VTEKTTLCR

-253 AVAAHADLGRL
+253 AVAAHADLARL

-288 PDRPALEAF
+288 PDRAALEVF

-310 DPDAP
+310 YPDA
-315 AVAGTATAV
+315 V
-324 HPDASPSAG
+324 SAAEPTNGG
-333 SAGADAP
+333 SAPEPPAP
-340 ADSARSEPLA
+340 ADAGAAAAPLA

-365 EDLAALAAAL
+365 DDLAALAAAL

-382 FDTETTGLDPRHA
+382 FDTETTGLDPRHD
-395 RCVGLSFSTKEGS
+395 RCVGLSFSTKEGT

-416 ETRDGDVQD
+416 GARDGDVRD

-436 DEPGGDASMARPSR
+436 DEPGRDASMARPLD

-470 GASEP
+470 GAAEP
-475 AAPALAEPASADR
+475 AAPAITEPASTDL
-488 PAETAP
+488 PAEKAS

-500 IREALAPVF
+500 VREALGPVF
-509 ASNKTKCAHNA
+509 RGTAVKCAHNA
-520 KFDLHV
+520 KFDVHV
-526 LRGLGIEVAQP
+526 LRGLGIEVAPP

-577 KGKGQRTM
+577 RGKGQRTM

-666 RIHELAGGPFNIDSP
+666 RIHGLAGGPFNIDSP

-792 AADGDHRLV
+792 AADGNHLLV

-969 GLRSR
+969 NLRSR

-980 DELVLDCP
+980 DELLLDCP
-988 KDEVPAVSALV
+988 AAEVSEVSALV
-999 RDAMENALPLA
+999 KDAMEGALPLA
-1010 VPLKVDVGSGA
+1010 VPLKVDVGAGA

>member
-1 MPCRRARL
+1 MK
-9 PPGGGSARIRR
+9 
-20 MNETTPRLLV
+20 LLV
-30 VDVMPLLYR
+30 IDVMPLLYR
-39 GHFALMRRPRLTS
+39 GHFALLRRPRLTS
-52 SGFNAS
+52 SGFNTS
-58 ALFVFTNIVRDMLS
+58 ALFVFTNIVRDLLAN
-72 SRGAT
+72 RGAT

-94 PQYKAQR
+94 PEYKAQR
-101 EKLPEDIAASLEP
+101 EKLPEDIAASLGP
-114 AEAFARALRVPFL
+114 AEAFARAIRVPFL
-127 RVAGFEADDLMGTLS
+127 RVAGFEADDLMGTLA

-150 ETWIVTPDKDMAQL
+150 ETWVVSPDKDMAQL
-164 VTDRTWLCR
+164 VTDRVTLCR

-186 PARVCAEWGLTS
+186 PARVCEEWGLSS
-198 PAQMVDWLGMAGD
+198 PAQMVDLLGMAGD
-211 SADNIPGFPGVGPKT
+211 SSDNIPGFPGVGPKT
-226 ASALLAKYGSLEGV
+226 ATTLLRKYGSVEGV
-240 IAHAADIKGKTGE
+240 IAHASEIKGKTGE
-253 AVAAHADLGRL
+253 GIAANADLARL
-264 SRELAEIRRDAP
+264 SRKLAEIRRDAP

-281 DDLRLRE
+281 DDLVLRE

-297 CRDFELNSLLRRY
+297 CRQYELNSLLRRY
-310 DPDAP
+310 YPDA
-315 AVAGTATAV
+315 AVA
-324 HPDASPSAG
+324 PEPL
-333 SAGADAP
+333 AP
-340 ADSARSEPLA
+340 ADSDIQHSAFSIQHSAEPQAPLA

-357 DYKLVRTA
+357 SYRLVRTS
-365 EDLAALAAAL
+365 EDLAALAAEL

-382 FDTETTGLDPRHA
+382 FDTETTGLDPRHD
-395 RCVGLSFSTKEGS
+395 RCVGMSFSTKEGS

-416 ETRDGDVQD
+416 GAHDGDMHG
-425 AAAEPDLFAFF
+425 AAASQDEAAGDAPMMDLFAFA
-436 DEPGGDASMARPSR
+436 ERNQPPSERGVAAQAAGGSTPS
-450 GRAMDASPPKPSQG
+450 GAAPVQL
-464 DLFDFF
+464 DLF
-470 GASEP
+470 GAVDSSDVAAEP
-475 AAPALAEPASADR
+475 AAPIQHSAFGIQHSDSAPGLPAAEVRAALG
-488 PAETAP
+488 P
-494 AFSAAE
+494 AF
-500 IREALAPVF
+500 
-509 ASNKTKCAHNA
+509 ASSKTKCAHNA
-520 KFDLHV
+520 KFDIHV
-526 LRGLGIEVAQP
+526 LRALGIEVAPP

-558 LAREFLHYDP
+558 LAREFLRYDP
-568 IPIETLIGP
+568 IPIESLIGP
-577 KGKGQRTM
+577 RGKGQLTM
-585 DTVPVEQVA
+585 DQVPVERVA

-617 CGAWRAYAEAENPLV
+617 RGAWRAYDEAENPLV

-641 GVRID
+641 GIRID
-646 TAALARYSGVL
+646 VDALARYSGVL
-657 AQELAGLVS
+657 AQELAGLVA

-681 QQLGRVLFERLG
+681 QQLGRVLFEGLR

-712 QDLASKHEIV
+712 QGLAGEHEIV

-743 ACIDPRDGRV
+743 QCIDPRDGRV

-777 PIRTERGKPIRAAFV
+777 PVRTDRGKPIRAAFV
-792 AADGDHRLV
+792 AGDAEHVLV

-813 ASLSGDETMIDA
+813 AALSGDETMIDA

-846 DVTREQRAHCKQVSF
+846 DVTREQRSHCKQVSF

-872 SQRLGIPRH
+872 AQRLGIARH

-892 MFPGVRTFMDET
+892 MFPGVRRFMDET

-911 GFVSTLLGRR
+911 GFVATLLGRR
-921 RPLRDIVSRNATVRA
+921 RPLRDIASRNATVRA

-969 GLRSR
+969 SLRSR

-980 DELVLDCP
+980 DELLLDCP
-988 KDEVPAVSALV
+988 KGEVAEVSALV
-999 RDAMENALPLA
+999 KEAMENAIPLA
-1010 VPLKVDVGSGA
+1010 VPLKVDVGSGP
-1021 NWLEAH
+1021 NWLAAH

>member
-1 MPCRRARL
+1 MMRP
-9 PPGGGSARIRR
+9 
-20 MNETTPRLLV
+20 MENETKARLLV
-30 VDVMPLLYR
+30 IDVMPLLYR

-52 SGFNAS
+52 SGFNTS
-58 ALFVFTNIVRDMLS
+58 ALFVFTNIVRDLLS

-88 FRHELY
+88 FRHERY
-94 PQYKAQR
+94 PEYKAQR

-114 AEAFARALRVPFL
+114 AEEFARAIRVPFL
-127 RVAGFEADDLMGTLS
+127 RVAGFEADDLMGTLA

-150 ETWIVTPDKDMAQL
+150 ETWVVSPDKDMAQL
-164 VTDRTWLCR
+164 VTDRVTLCR

-186 PARVCAEWGLTS
+186 PARVCEEWGLSS

-211 SADNIPGFPGVGPKT
+211 TSDNIPGFPGIGPKT
-226 ASALLAKYGSLEGV
+226 ASTLLQKYGSLEGV
-240 IAHAADIKGKTGE
+240 VAHAAEIKGKTGE
-253 AVAAHADLGRL
+253 AVAANADLARL
-264 SRELAEIRRDAP
+264 SRRLAEIRRDAP

-281 DDLRLRE
+281 DDLVIRE

-297 CRDFELNSLLRRY
+297 CRQYELNSLLRRY
-310 DPDAP
+310 YPDA
-315 AVAGTATAV
+315 AVAAEPPPPAGGSV
-324 HPDASPSAG
+324 PEASAS
-333 SAGADAP
+333 GASSDP
-340 ADSARSEPLA
+340 PLA

-357 DYKLVRTA
+357 DYRLVRTA
-365 EDLAALAAAL
+365 EDLAALAAEL

-382 FDTETTGLDPRHA
+382 FDTETTGLDPRHD
-395 RCVGLSFSTKEGS
+395 RCVGMSFSTKEGT
-408 GWYVPVAR
+408 GWYVPVAAPAGGSGA
-416 ETRDGDVQD
+416 EPPTVGDAQ
-425 AAAEPDLFAFF
+425 PDLFSFAA
-436 DEPGGDASMARPSR
+436 EGGVSASSTP
-450 GRAMDASPPKPSQG
+450 PPKPVQG

-470 GASEP
+470 GAAETADP
-475 AAPALAEPASADR
+475 APATEPSPAS
-488 PAETAP
+488 PSAEKAP
-494 AFSAAE
+494 AFSAEE
-500 IREALAPVF
+500 IREALGPVF
-509 ASNKTKCAHNA
+509 ASDKTKAAHNA
-520 KFDLHV
+520 KFDIHV
-526 LRGLGIEVAQP
+526 LRGLGIEVAPP

-558 LAREFLHYDP
+558 LSREFLRYDP
-568 IPIETLIGP
+568 IPIESLIGP
-577 KGKGQRTM
+577 RGKGQRTM
-585 DTVPVEQVA
+585 DMVPAEQVA

-617 CGAWRAYAEAENPLV
+617 RGAWRAYAEAENPLV

-657 AQELAGLVS
+657 AKELGDLVA
-666 RIHELAGGPFNIDSP
+666 RIHALAGGPFNIDSP

-712 QDLASKHEIV
+712 QGLAGAHEIV

-777 PIRTERGKPIRAAFV
+777 PVRTDRGKPIRAAFV
-792 AADGDHRLV
+792 AGDADHRLV

-813 ASLSGDETMIDA
+813 AALSGDETMIDA

-846 DVTREQRAHCKQVSF
+846 DVTREQRSHCKQVSF

-872 SQRLGIPRH
+872 AQRLGIARH
-881 QADGL
+881 TADGL

-892 MFPGVRTFMDET
+892 MFPGVRRFMDET

-911 GFVSTLLGRR
+911 GFVATVLGRR
-921 RPLRDIVSRNATVRA
+921 RPLRDIASRNATVRA

-980 DELVLDCP
+980 DELLLDCP
-988 KDEVPAVSALV
+988 AGEVAEVSALV
-999 RDAMENALPLA
+999 KDAMENALPLA
-1010 VPLKVDVGSGA
+1010 VPLKVDVGVGA
-1021 NWLEAH
+1021 TWLDAH

>member
-1 MPCRRARL
+1 MK
-9 PPGGGSARIRR
+9 
-20 MNETTPRLLV
+20 LLV
-30 VDVMPLLYR
+30 IDVMPLLYR
-39 GHFALMRRPRLTS
+39 GHFALLRRPRLTS
-52 SGFNAS
+52 SGFNTS
-58 ALFVFTNIVRDMLS
+58 ALFVFTNIVRDLLAN
-72 SRGAT
+72 RGAT

-94 PQYKAQR
+94 PEYKAQR
-101 EKLPEDIAASLEP
+101 EKLPEDIAASLGP
-114 AEAFARALRVPFL
+114 AEAFARAIRVPFL
-127 RVAGFEADDLMGTLS
+127 RVAGFEADDLMGTLA

-150 ETWIVTPDKDMAQL
+150 ETWVVSPDKDMAQL
-164 VTDRTWLCR
+164 VTDRVTLCR

-186 PARVCAEWGLTS
+186 PARVCEEWGLSS
-198 PAQMVDWLGMAGD
+198 PAQMVDLLGMAGD
-211 SADNIPGFPGVGPKT
+211 SSDNIPGFPGVGPKT
-226 ASALLAKYGSLEGV
+226 ATTLLSKYGSVEGV
-240 IAHAADIKGKTGE
+240 IAHASEIKGKTGE
-253 AVAAHADLGRL
+253 GIAANADLARL
-264 SRELAEIRRDAP
+264 SRKLAEIRRDAP

-281 DDLRLRE
+281 DDLALRE

-297 CRDFELNSLLRRY
+297 CRQYELNSLLRRY
-310 DPDAP
+310 YPDAAPEP
-315 AVAGTATAV
+315 AAPPPAAPPTAV
-324 HPDASPSAG
+324 GGSGAEPPSVGDEPSP
-333 SAGADAP
+333 
-340 ADSARSEPLA
+340 PLA

-357 DYKLVRTA
+357 SYRLVRTS
-365 EDLAALAAAL
+365 EDLAALAAEL

-382 FDTETTGLDPRHA
+382 FDTETTGLDPRHD
-395 RCVGLSFSTKEGS
+395 RCVGMSFSTKEGT
-408 GWYVPVAR
+408 GWYIPIAPVGRDR
-416 ETRDGDVQD
+416 EMLNAECRMLNGQTG
-425 AAAEPDLFAFF
+425 EPDLFSFAK
-436 DEPGGDASMARPSR
+436 GGSPASAAP
-450 GRAMDASPPKPSQG
+450 APKAAQG

-470 GASEP
+470 GAADSAPPPGSPTGGAGERSEP
-475 AAPALAEPASADR
+475 EGVVQHSAFGIQHSDSAPGLP
-488 PAETAP
+488 
-494 AFSAAE
+494 AAE
-500 IREALAPVF
+500 VREALAPAF
-509 ASNKTKCAHNA
+509 ASSKTKCAHNA
-520 KFDLHV
+520 KFDIHV
-526 LRGLGIEVAQP
+526 LRALGIEVAPP

-558 LAREFLHYDP
+558 LAREFLRYDP
-568 IPIETLIGP
+568 IPIESLIGP
-577 KGKGQRTM
+577 RGKGQLTM
-585 DTVPVEQVA
+585 DQVPAERVA

-617 CGAWRAYAEAENPLV
+617 RGAWRAYDEAENPLV

-641 GVRID
+641 GIRID
-646 TAALARYSGVL
+646 VDALARYSGVL
-657 AQELAGLVS
+657 AQELAGLVA

-681 QQLGRVLFERLG
+681 QQLGRVLFEGLR

-712 QDLASKHEIV
+712 QGLAGEHEIV

-743 ACIDPRDGRV
+743 QCIDPRDGRV

-777 PIRTERGKPIRAAFV
+777 PVRTDRGKPIRAAFV
-792 AADGDHRLV
+792 AGDAEHVLV

-813 ASLSGDETMIDA
+813 AALSGDKTMIDA

-846 DVTREQRAHCKQVSF
+846 DVTREQRSHCKQVSF

-872 SQRLGIPRH
+872 AQRLGIARH

-892 MFPGVRTFMDET
+892 MFPGVRRFMDET

-911 GFVSTLLGRR
+911 GFVATLLGRR
-921 RPLRDIVSRNATVRA
+921 RPLRDIASRNATVRA

-969 GLRSR
+969 SLRSR

-980 DELVLDCP
+980 DELLLDCP
-988 KDEVPAVSALV
+988 KGEVAEVSALV
-999 RDAMENALPLA
+999 KEAMENAIPLA
-1010 VPLKVDVGSGA
+1010 VPLKVDVGSGPD
-1021 NWLEAH
+1021 WLAAH

>member
-1 MPCRRARL
+1 MEPER
-9 PPGGGSARIRR
+9 PPK
-20 MNETTPRLLV
+20 LLV
-30 VDVMPLLYR
+30 IDVMPLLYR
-39 GHFALMRRPRLTS
+39 GHFALMRRPRLTA

-58 ALFVFTNIVRDMLS
+58 ALFVFTNIVRDMLE

-88 FRHELY
+88 FRHERY
-94 PQYKAQR
+94 PAYKAQR

-127 RVAGFEADDLMGTLS
+127 RVAGFEADDLMGTLA

-150 ETWIVTPDKDMAQL
+150 ETWVVSPDKDMAQL
-164 VTDRTWLCR
+164 VTDKTTLCR

-211 SADNIPGFPGVGPKT
+211 SADNIPGFPGIGPKT
-226 ASALLAKYGSLEGV
+226 ASTLLRKYGSLEGV

-253 AVAAHADLGRL
+253 AVAANAGLARL

-281 DDLRLRE
+281 DDLRIRE
-288 PDRPALEAF
+288 PDRPALESF
-297 CRDFELNSLLRRY
+297 CRQYELTTLLRRY
-310 DPDAP
+310 YPDA
-315 AVAGTATAV
+315 A
-324 HPDASPSAG
+324 
-333 SAGADAP
+333 
-340 ADSARSEPLA
+340 EPLA

-357 DYKLVRTA
+357 DYKRVRTA
-365 EDLAALAAAL
+365 EDLAALAAEL

-382 FDTETTGLDPRHA
+382 FDTETDGLDPRHA
-395 RCVGLSFSTKEGS
+395 RCVGLSFSTAPGT
-408 GWYVPVAR
+408 GWYVPLAHEV
-416 ETRDGDVQD
+416 RDGDTHG
-425 AAAEPDLFAFF
+425 AAASPEPDLFSFF
-436 DEPGGDASMARPSR
+436 EENTGNTGNI
-450 GRAMDASPPKPSQG
+450 GNTGKPAPVQLDLFG
-464 DLFDFF
+464 DL
-470 GASEP
+470 GAAEP
-475 AAPALAEPASADR
+475 AAPTPATGPALADLPAAGL
-488 PAETAP
+488 PVAEV
-494 AFSAAE
+494 
-500 IREALAPVF
+500 REALAPVF
-509 ASNKTKCAHNA
+509 ADRSKTKCGHNA
-520 KFDLHV
+520 KFDIHV
-526 LRGLGIEVAQP
+526 LRNLGIEVAPP

-568 IPIETLIGP
+568 IPIEALIGP
-577 KGKGQRTM
+577 KGKSQRTM

-605 RLHRALEPVVRE
+605 RLHRALEPAVRE
-617 CGAWRAYAEAENPLV
+617 RGAWRAYAEAENPLV

-646 TAALARYSGVL
+646 TDALARYSGVL
-657 AQELAGLVS
+657 GQELAGLVS

-712 QDLASKHEIV
+712 QGLAGAHPIV
-722 PAILDYR
+722 PAILDCR

-777 PIRTERGKPIRAAFV
+777 PIRTDRGKPIRAAFV
-792 AADGDHRLV
+792 AADGNHRLV

-892 MFPGVRTFMDET
+892 MFPGVRRFMDET

-988 KDEVPAVSALV
+988 ADEVPAVSALV

-1021 NWLEAH
+1021 TWLDAH

>member
-1 MPCRRARL
+1 MPES
-9 PPGGGSARIRR
+9 PSK
-20 MNETTPRLLV
+20 LLV
-30 VDVMPLLYR
+30 VDVMPILYR
-39 GHFALMRRPRLTS
+39 GHFAMMRRPRLTS
-52 SGFNAS
+52 SGFNTS
-58 ALFVFTNIVRDMLS
+58 ALFVFTNVVRDMLE

-94 PQYKAQR
+94 PEYKAQR
-101 EKLPEDIAASLEP
+101 EKLPEDIAASLGP
-114 AEAFARALRVPFL
+114 AEAFARAIRVPFL
-127 RVAGFEADDLMGTLS
+127 RVAGFEADDLMGTLA

-150 ETWIVTPDKDMAQL
+150 ETWVVSPDKDMAQL
-164 VTDRTWLCR
+164 VTDRTLLCR

-186 PARVCAEWGLTS
+186 PARVCAEWGLSS
-198 PAQMVDWLGMAGD
+198 PAQMVDLLGMAGD
-211 SADNIPGFPGVGPKT
+211 SSDNIPGFPGVGPKT
-226 ASALLAKYGSLEGV
+226 ASTLLKKYGSLEGV
-240 IAHAADIKGKTGE
+240 IAHASEIKGKTGE
-253 AVAAHADLGRL
+253 TVAANADLGRL
-264 SRELAEIRRDAP
+264 SRDLAEIRRDAP

-281 DDLRLRE
+281 DDLRIRE

-297 CRDFELNSLLRRY
+297 CRQYELNSLLRRY
-310 DPDAP
+310 YPDA
-315 AVAGTATAV
+315 AI
-324 HPDASPSAG
+324 SPEPTTG
-333 SAGADAP
+333 
-340 ADSARSEPLA
+340 DSAPEPPTEPGIQHSAFSIQHSPEPQAPLA

-365 EDLAALAAAL
+365 EDLAALAAEL
-375 AAAPEFA
+375 AAVPEFA

-395 RCVGLSFSTKEGS
+395 RCVGMSFSTKEGT
-408 GWYVPVAR
+408 GWYIPIAPDG
-416 ETRDGDVQD
+416 RDRKMLNAECRMLNDQT
-425 AAAEPDLFAFF
+425 AEPDLFSFF
-436 DEPGGDASMARPSR
+436 SAGETPAPQPAAPT
-450 GRAMDASPPKPSQG
+450 APVQL
-464 DLFDFF
+464 DLF
-470 GASEP
+470 GAAEP
-475 AAPALAEPASADR
+475 AAPIQHSAFGIQLSSAD
-488 PAETAP
+488 PAAGLP
-494 AFSAAE
+494 AAVVRAA
-500 IREALAPVF
+500 LGPVF
-509 ASNKTKCAHNA
+509 QSSKTKCAHNA
-520 KFDLHV
+520 KFDIHV
-526 LRGLGIEVAQP
+526 LRNLGIEVAPP

-558 LAREFLHYDP
+558 LAREFLRYDP
-568 IPIETLIGP
+568 IPIESLIGP
-577 KGKGQRTM
+577 RGKGQLTM
-585 DTVPVEQVA
+585 DQVPVERVA
-594 EYAAEDADVTL
+594 EYAAEDADITL

-617 CGAWRAYAEAENPLV
+617 RGAWRAYAEAENPLV

-646 TAALARYSGVL
+646 VDALARYSGVL
-657 AQELAGLVS
+657 AQELAGLVE
-666 RIHELAGGPFNIDSP
+666 RIHGLAGGPFNIDSP
-681 QQLGRVLFERLG
+681 QQLGRVLFEGLG

-743 ACIDPRDGRV
+743 QCIDPRDGRV

-792 AADGDHRLV
+792 AADADHLLV

-813 ASLSGDETMIDA
+813 AALSGDETMIDA

-846 DVTREQRAHCKQVSF
+846 DVTREQRSHCKQVSF

-872 SQRLGIPRH
+872 SQRLGISR
-881 QADGL
+881 QNADGL
-886 IKAYFE
+886 IRAYFD
-892 MFPGVRTFMDET
+892 MFPGVRKFMDET
-904 IERARRD
+904 IARARAD

-999 RDAMENALPLA
+999 KDAMENALPLA
-1010 VPLKVDVGSGA
+1010 VPLKVDVGSGPD
-1021 NWLEAH
+1021 WLAAH